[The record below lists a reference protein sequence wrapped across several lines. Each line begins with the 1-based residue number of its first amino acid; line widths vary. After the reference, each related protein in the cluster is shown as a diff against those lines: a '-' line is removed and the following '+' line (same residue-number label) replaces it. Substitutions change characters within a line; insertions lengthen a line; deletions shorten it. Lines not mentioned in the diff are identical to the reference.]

1 MKTAELVI
9 MPQRKRYVKIAPPEL
24 GKAKVCWQVYGQTGT
39 AFKKMY
45 L

>member
-24 GKAKVCWQVYGQTGT
+24 GKGQGLL
-39 AFKKMY
+39 AG
-45 L
+45 LRANRHSV